1 MSVDMQGKW
10 ADRPLGMR
18 DVFPQEAKL
27 RWQVETRL
35 VRLFDTRKFELV
47 SCGTFEYVDT
57 LLRGRAEEES
67 RDWVRLLDTSGRMM
81 ALRPEMTPSI
91 ARMAAPLVAAGTP
104 EVRWC
109 YGERI
114 YRRTDDPASLSWASG
129 RAAESTQLGVEW
141 IGGSGDEVDAQV
153 VSLCQA
159 GLQELGLAEWEMVV
173 SHAAFAPEFF
183 RSLELPEETI
193 QDLLRDLSRGDY
205 VNFRSS
211 ATSMGNDKDLLQVL
225 EELNPLFPGSLPA
238 WLDEQWQRTEAG
250 RRVHK
255 VWDNLVEFGQVLQL
269 ENLAAHLTFDLTLV
283 RDVSYYT
290 GIVFEV
296 FAPGVGAPVALGGR
310 YDDLLGQ
317 FGAPAPAVG
326 FAYEVERLLTALTS
340 GEWLAGSGQNGGV

>member
-1 MSVDMQGKW
+1 
-10 ADRPLGMR
+10 MR
-18 DVFPQEAKL
+18 DVFPQQAKL
-27 RWQVETRL
+27 RWQVESRL
-35 VRLFDTRKFELV
+35 VRLFDAQKFELV

-67 RDWVRLLDTSGRMM
+67 RDWVRLLDSSGRMM

-91 ARMAAPLVAAGTP
+91 ARMAAPLLAAGMP

-109 YGERI
+109 YGERV

-129 RAAESTQLGVEW
+129 RAAESTQVGIEW
-141 IGGSGDEVDAQV
+141 IGGSGDAVDAQV
-153 VSLCQA
+153 VSLCQS
-159 GLQELGLAEWEMVV
+159 GLQELHLAEWQMVV

-183 RSLELPEETI
+183 QALELPKETI

-205 VNFRSS
+205 VNFRSL
-211 ATSMGNDKDLLQVL
+211 ATASGIHQDLLQVL
-225 EELNPLFPGSLPA
+225 ADLNPLHAGSLPL
-238 WLDEQWQRTEAG
+238 WLTERWQQTEAG
-250 RRVHK
+250 HRVQT
-255 VWDNLVEFGQVLQL
+255 VWNKLVDFGQVLQQK
-269 ENLAAHLTFDLTLV
+269 NLANHLAFDLTLV

-296 FAPGVGAPVALGGR
+296 FAPGAGAPVALGGR

-326 FAYEVERLLTALTS
+326 FAYEVERLLTALTA
-340 GEWLAGSGQNGGV
+340 GEWLAESDQNGGV